1 MSIRVCVAMAL
12 MLAGMPVV
20 EAAVDRPAE
29 QLVRERCRKCHGLNG
44 LSSEPEFP
52 KLAGQDPDYL
62 TRQMANFKTGVRKS
76 TRMKRRVADLT
87 GGEMRALA
95 EYFSK
100 KTLVPQSAAD
110 PAQVAI
116 GRRIYFSGQPD
127 KGVTACTTCHG
138 PAGRGA
144 IYLPR
149 LAGQHAEYLAT
160 QLRAFRDHSRSSP
173 NMVMHTVVENIG
185 DPEIEAVAQFLSVME

>member
-1 MSIRVCVAMAL
+1 MSIRVCMVMAL
-12 MLAGMPVV
+12 MLAGLSVAHAV
-20 EAAVDRPAE
+20 EDRPAE

-52 KLAGQDPDYL
+52 KLAGQDADYL

-76 TRMKRRVADLT
+76 TRMKQRVADLT

-100 KTLVPQSAAD
+100 KSLVPESTAD
-110 PAQVAI
+110 PAQVEI
-116 GRRIYFSGQPD
+116 GRRIYFSGQPAH
-127 KGVTACTTCHG
+127 GVTACTTCHG

-149 LAGQHAEYLAT
+149 LAGQHAEYLAA
-160 QLRAFRDHSRSSP
+160 QLRAFRDHSRTSP
-173 NMVMHTVVENIG
+173 NMVMHTVVENIT

>member
-1 MSIRVCVAMAL
+1 MNIGFGIIAAL
-12 MLAGMPVV
+12 ILGGMPVA
-20 EAAVDRPAE
+20 EAAVERPVE
-29 QLVRERCRKCHGLNG
+29 QLVRQRCQKCHGLNG

-52 KLAGQDPDYL
+52 KLAGQDADYL

-76 TRMKRRVADLT
+76 ARMKQRVNDLT

-95 EYFSK
+95 EYFSNK
-100 KTLVPQSAAD
+100 KLVPERNAD
-110 PAQVAI
+110 PAQVDV

-127 KGVTACTTCHG
+127 RGVTACTTCHG

-149 LAGQHAEYLAT
+149 LAGQHAEYLAK

-173 NMVMHTVVENIG
+173 NMVMHTVVENIS
-185 DPEIEAVAQFLSVME
+185 DTEIEAVAQFLSVME

>member
-1 MSIRVCVAMAL
+1 MSIRVCMVMAL
-12 MLAGMPVV
+12 MLAGLSVAHAV
-20 EAAVDRPAE
+20 EDRPAE

-76 TRMKRRVADLT
+76 TRMKQRVADLT

-95 EYFSK
+95 VYFSK
-100 KTLVPQSAAD
+100 KPLVPERTAD
-110 PAQVAI
+110 PAQVDI

-149 LAGQHAEYLAT
+149 LAGQHAEYLAA
-160 QLRAFRDHSRSSP
+160 QLRAFRSHSRSSP

>member
-1 MSIRVCVAMAL
+1 MRVRVCMVVAL
-12 MLAGMPVV
+12 MLAAVPVA
-20 EAAVDRPAE
+20 EAAVDRPVE

-76 TRMKRRVADLT
+76 ARMKQRVADLS

-95 EYFSK
+95 EYFSEK
-100 KTLVPQSAAD
+100 SLVPERTAD
-110 PAQVAI
+110 PALVEI
-116 GRRIYFSGQPD
+116 GRRIYFSGQPTQ
-127 KGVTACTTCHG
+127 GVTACTTCHG

-149 LAGQHAEYLAT
+149 LAGQHAEYLAA
-160 QLRAFRDHSRSSP
+160 QLRAFRSHSRTSP
-173 NMVMHTVVENIG
+173 NMVMHTVVENIT

>member
-1 MSIRVCVAMAL
+1 MSIRVCMVMAL
-12 MLAGMPVV
+12 MLAGLSVAHAV
-20 EAAVDRPAE
+20 EDRPAE

-76 TRMKRRVADLT
+76 TRMKQRVADLT

-95 EYFSK
+95 VYFSK
-100 KTLVPQSAAD
+100 KPLVPERTAD
-110 PAQVAI
+110 PAQVDT

-149 LAGQHAEYLAT
+149 LAGQHAEYLAA
-160 QLRAFRDHSRSSP
+160 QLRAFRSHSRSSP